1 MAAATSGG
9 ASAGGASAGE
19 ASGRAS
25 SAAPSAAAAGSTR
38 RAPSSAE
45 PPSSTRR
52 EAPSAEAETG
62 SARPSALSG
71 VTEAVLQISADD
83 PAPAYVQL
91 ERRVRVAIADGTL
104 QPGDRLPSVRQLAAH
119 LGVATNTV
127 GRAYAQLAREGV
139 IVARAGGGSEVAPH
153 ERLDR
158 TALARSRQ
166 ERLRILARQ
175 AAVRGLALG
184 FEAGEIIGAV
194 AAELAAHGHTVPQ
207 LAGTRTPLGPDEEP
221 LLSTRNRLRGTV
233 AAVRV
238 GDVLAEVTIRLP
250 DGGLVIAAITRT
262 SLDRLNLA
270 EGSPVSAYVK
280 ATEVVLGRG

>member
-1 MAAATSGG
+1 MSAEAASGG
-9 ASAGGASAGE
+9 ARPSV
-19 ASGRAS
+19 
-25 SAAPSAAAAGSTR
+25 PSA
-38 RAPSSAE
+38 
-45 PPSSTRR
+45 
-52 EAPSAEAETG
+52 
-62 SARPSALSG
+62 
-71 VTEAVLQISADD
+71 VTEAVLQISPDD

-91 ERRVRVAIADGTL
+91 ERRVRLAIADGTL

-194 AAELAAHGHTVPQ
+194 AAELAAHGHPAPQ

-250 DGGLVIAAITRT
+250 DGGLVIAAITRA
-262 SLDRLNLA
+262 SLDRLNLT

>member
-1 MAAATSGG
+1 M
-9 ASAGGASAGE
+9 
-19 ASGRAS
+19 
-25 SAAPSAAAAGSTR
+25 PSAASEADDDAQAATR
-38 RAPSSAE
+38 HANAASA
-45 PPSSTRR
+45 T
-52 EAPSAEAETG
+52 AE
-62 SARPSALSG
+62 S
-71 VTEAVLQISADD
+71 VLQISPDD

-91 ERRVRVAIADGTL
+91 ERRVRLAIADGTL

-139 IVARAGGGSEVAPH
+139 IVARAGGGSEIAPR
-153 ERLDR
+153 EKLDR

-166 ERLRILARQ
+166 ERLRTLARQ
-175 AAVRGLALG
+175 ATVRGLALG
-184 FEAGEIIGAV
+184 FDAGEILGAV
-194 AAELAAHGHTVPQ
+194 SAELAAHGHTVPQ
-207 LAGTRTPLGPDEEP
+207 LAGARAPLGPDEEP

-233 AAVRV
+233 ASVRV

-250 DGGLVIAAITRT
+250 DGGLLVAAITRT
-262 SLDRLNLA
+262 SLDRLHLG